1 MMRPDPELP
10 QSVPAPLRLATS
22 PVTPTEPC
30 DAEGP
35 DVLAVASELR
45 LPRHVIEAMVIRAD
59 AGRLKYKGRG
69 LARPWPPG
77 TVNAWEEL
85 LDALGYLLSSGDPDD
100 ELFAIRLAGQ
110 TDAWARRRGLYTA
123 DLGR

>member
-1 MMRPDPELP
+1 MMTPGPELP
-10 QSVPAPLRLATS
+10 QLGPAPLKLATS
-22 PVTPTEPC
+22 PVTPTQPC

-35 DVLAVASELR
+35 DVLAVARELR

-59 AGRLKYKGRG
+59 AGRLKYEGRG

-85 LDALGYLLSSGDPDD
+85 LDGIGYLLSSGDPDD

>member
-1 MMRPDPELP
+1 MMTPGPELP
-10 QSVPAPLRLATS
+10 QLGPAPLKLATS
-22 PVTPTEPC
+22 PVTPTQPC

-35 DVLAVASELR
+35 DVLAVARELR

-59 AGRLKYKGRG
+59 AGRLKYEGRG

-77 TVNAWEEL
+77 TFNAWEEL
-85 LDALGYLLSSGDPDD
+85 LDGIGYLLSSGDPDD